1 MSNWQ
6 QQGGGHSRPPDPA
19 MMNMFNPGGM
29 APVDPIIL
37 EGMAVWGRTPQ
48 TQNVSPQ
55 ITLYKQGGRA
65 DTAFLLLRGRVNL
78 VRENAVRRSSL
89 TSIQPGQWLAVAE
102 LIHGRPYAATAIA
115 QEPSVVIPVP
125 LEMLQRLFQTSP
137 QLTFRALS
145 GATSLNLSLVENLE
159 AQALDQTFM
168 GLCRGLEM
176 LLPGGTI
183 LPESQLYVRLR
194 ELFSLPIPSIKEAL
208 KVLESLNLL
217 KRTGEVGKEQS
228 VSLADPA
235 TFSERVRA
243 FADQW
248 KGRLPSLVASEPPRE
263 AMRIEELCE
272 ALNVKPQQLLRRM
285 TLPDFPLGIMRFDPE
300 GVELIRKTQGDT
312 FFKKKVTGREL
323 LSQIE
328 SVEELIDVDVD
339 LLKEI
344 VPKMEIPK
352 LIRLVG
358 GVDGKLRDHLLN
370 ALSSR
375 TKRTVM
381 EELQHV
387 GAVSSRELGDL
398 EAEILRYCRSYGQ

>member
-1 MSNWQ
+1 MSSWHH
-6 QQGGGHSRPPDPA
+6 QGGGHSRQPDPS
-19 MMNMFNPGGM
+19 MMNMFGAGAAVPM
-29 APVDPIIL
+29 DPLIL

-48 TQNVSPQ
+48 TQNVSAQ
-55 ITLYKQGGRA
+55 ITLYKQGGKA
-65 DTAFLLLRGRVNL
+65 DTAFLVLRGRISM

-89 TSIQPGQWLAVAE
+89 ATVEPGQWLAVAE
-102 LIHGRPYAATAIA
+102 LINGRPYASTAIA
-115 QEPSVVIPVP
+115 LEPAVVIPVP
-125 LEMLQRLFQTSP
+125 LEMLQRVFQTSP

-145 GATSLNLSLVENLE
+145 GATLLNFALVENIE

-168 GLCRGLEM
+168 GLCRGLEL
-176 LLPGGTI
+176 LLPGSTI
-183 LPESQLYVRLR
+183 LPESQLYAKLR

-228 VSLADPA
+228 VSLADPN
-235 TFSERVRA
+235 TFAERVRA

-300 GVELIRKTQGDT
+300 GVEIIRKTQGDS

-328 SVEELIDVDVD
+328 SVEELIDVEAD

-344 VPKMEIPK
+344 IPKMEIPK

-358 GVDGKLRDHLLN
+358 GVDGKLREHLLN

-375 TKRTVM
+375 TKRTVT

-387 GAVSSRELGDL
+387 GAVSSREMGDL